1 MVLFKNT
8 PDDII
13 MDDTQDDIMMDD
25 TLDDI
30 IDLLLLDMLL
40 YHTGRHS

>member
-40 YHTGRHS
+40 YHTGRHV